1 MAVGL
6 EGLDGELSTA
16 TELPAGD
23 EAAAAATTS
32 CVSDADAAAV
42 GIFVVRRRIRFPDFS
57 FSIRTQ
63 FPTLSDR
70 QQAEGIVRSQSV
82 NLEGVQC
89 KHIELTVSYET
100 NATVS
105 LRLELTSCHKVI
117 YLHFTLFILVQT
129 LPRYWPFL

>member
-16 TELPAGD
+16 TELPSGD
-23 EAAAAATTS
+23 EADAAATS
-32 CVSDADAAAV
+32 CASDADAAAV

-63 FPTLSDR
+63 FPTFSNR
-70 QQAEGIVRSQSV
+70 QQSEGIVRSQSV
-82 NLEGVQC
+82 TLEGVQC
-89 KHIELTVSYET
+89 KHIALTVSYET
-100 NATVS
+100 NAAVN

-117 YLHFTLFILVQT
+117 YLHITLFILVQT
-129 LPRYWPFL
+129 LPRY